1 MTLRYKIFRIP
12 VMPEEFGDK
21 ARRLKSKLEITRDYS
36 WDCVDPLSDDCFLG
50 VGNITIKIEGC
61 KRSYTETST
70 IRFGM
75 DGAQG
80 NEEWRKVHK
89 FLDSLDKRVK
99 ELYELTSRDV
109 KINY

>member
-1 MTLRYKIFRIP
+1 
-12 VMPEEFGDK
+12 
-21 ARRLKSKLEITRDYS
+21 
-36 WDCVDPLSDDCFLG
+36 
-50 VGNITIKIEGC
+50 
-61 KRSYTETST
+61 
-70 IRFGM
+70 M

-109 KINY
+109 KISY